1 MKTIPGVLE
10 KTKLAI
16 QTKVAKLYE
25 MGIQN
30 VQLDICDGF
39 YTKEPTWPYS
49 TESGEEDVIQI
60 AEGED
65 GLPYWQD
72 INYEL
77 DLMVRDASK
86 NFALFT
92 SLGGSRLTFHLE
104 AEIGEEESDFADF
117 LAGIDRDTK
126 ENIEIGL
133 AILPTTEIRSLEK
146 FMSNIDYVQCMGID
160 EVGLQGIPF
169 DTKVIEK
176 VKELRKTYP
185 DLEIQVDGGV
195 NLENAKLLKEAGAD
209 RIIVGSAIWKSQNI
223 IETIENFENI

>member
-72 INYEL
+72 ISYEL

-92 SLGGSRLTFHLE
+92 SLGAGRLTFHLD

-133 AILPTTEIRSLEK
+133 AILPTTEIKDLEK

-160 EVGLQGIPF
+160 EVGAQGKAF
-169 DTKVIEK
+169 DQKIIGKVR
-176 VKELRKTYP
+176 ELREKYP

-195 NLENAKLLKEAGAD
+195 SLENAKLLKEAGAD

-223 IETIENFENI
+223 IETIEEFESI